1 MSGEKEK
8 KALLRKK
15 IKGLL
20 SKYDS
25 SLVETKSNLIQSYL
39 FSLTEYKNSC
49 AVMFYVSRGNEVYTH
64 EIIKIALGEKKEVSV
79 PFILKSQNITIPCK
93 INDFSD
99 LEPGPF
105 GILQPLKEKICNI
118 PISVIDL
125 IIVPG
130 MAFDRK
136 DNRVGKGKGFYD
148 RFLKL
153 LSPKTIKIGLAFSC
167 QIVKQIPTTEND
179 VAVDKI
185 VTEDGV
191 IECETR
197 HKGT

>member
-8 KALLRKK
+8 KKLLRKK

-64 EIIKIALGEKKEVSV
+64 EIIKVALGEKKEVSV

-93 INDFSD
+93 INDFSN

-105 GILQPLKEKICNI
+105 GILQPSKEKIRNI
-118 PISVIDL
+118 PIESIDL
-125 IIVPG
+125 VIVPG
-130 MAFDRK
+130 IAFDRK
-136 DNRVGKGKGFYD
+136 GNRVGKGKGFYD
-148 RFLKL
+148 RFLK
-153 LSPKTIKIGLAFSC
+153 SINATIPKIALAFSM
-167 QIVKQIPTTEND
+167 QIVEQISTTEND

-185 VTEDGV
+185 ITEDG
-191 IECETR
+191 IINCML
-197 HKGT
+197 

>member
-8 KALLRKK
+8 KKLLRKK

-49 AVMFYVSRGNEVYTH
+49 AVMFYVSMGNEVYTH
-64 EIIKIALGEKKEVSV
+64 EIIKVALGEKKEVSV

-93 INDFSD
+93 INDFSN

-105 GILQPLKEKICNI
+105 GILQPSKEKIRNI
-118 PISVIDL
+118 PIESIDL
-125 IIVPG
+125 VIVPG
-130 MAFDRK
+130 IAFDRK
-136 DNRVGKGKGFYD
+136 GNRVGKGKGFYD
-148 RFLKL
+148 RFLK
-153 LSPKTIKIGLAFSC
+153 SINATIPKIALAFSM
-167 QIVKQIPTTEND
+167 QIVEQISTTEND

-185 VTEDGV
+185 ITEDG
-191 IECETR
+191 IINCML
-197 HKGT
+197 